1 MAPYGLTLK
10 CQYSYMLLLSF
21 STPLTIYPTTIIIN
35 LYRVSQ
41 ELRSLLQDL
50 IPELMLSQKR
60 HIHMGP
66 IGNGSGGYEFL

>member
-1 MAPYGLTLK
+1 
-10 CQYSYMLLLSF
+10 MLHLSF
-21 STPLTIYPTTIIIN
+21 STSLTFYPSAIIIS

-41 ELRSLLQDL
+41 EIRSLLEDL

-66 IGNGSGGYEFL
+66 IGNGSGVMSF